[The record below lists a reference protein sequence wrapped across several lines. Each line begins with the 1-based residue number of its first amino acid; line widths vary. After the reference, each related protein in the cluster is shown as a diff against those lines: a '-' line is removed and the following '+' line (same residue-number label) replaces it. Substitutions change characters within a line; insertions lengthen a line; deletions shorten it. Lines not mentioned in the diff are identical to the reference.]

1 MAKIIEAAGARFTQQ
16 STVPMLLKSIVFCL
30 SLVFSVSQLSAA
42 EITQRPDLA
51 PRLAQL
57 KPLYPGKGSAGSVV
71 NELQGT
77 IFLISGV
84 IEKGDLEK
92 LKAALDGTWGKF
104 IVFDSPGGSFL
115 EGIRIG
121 QYLQYNV
128 GSQDPDLNGVFV
140 LNGNECLSACALAF
154 TLAATPRNA
163 VYGGDIRF
171 LEAGAALGYH
181 MAFLPEEK
189 ANQLVAVKEAMNL
202 AYEVTQ
208 TYVKLIKGGI
218 APSILLQEALS
229 HRTADSFFY
238 LAGGIRSYAMGLTPV
253 SAGTIADPINKSAL
267 YMDTVGAMCTQLFQ
281 ADNSIRKSEVEYEF
295 GAIDGSGP
303 NPQETKLEDLIQ
315 QLGSRRIA
323 ASHNGVAYCTV
334 ELSEDGTVGMRI
346 TSGSLPCAKGGY
358 DAPTWCAMPGP
369 FDDTLPKVTNA
380 LLADAASCHGG
391 TLTTEYAYWTSD
403 VIDYDIGEETPTV
416 LTDWNSWERT
426 IARDVNVRQNPSLDA
441 EAVGRVQIGDKVKI
455 SDCRIVSG
463 PQGVWYQLSTGGWIS
478 ARFVSEFDQ
487 FTRPATEET
496 MIGR

>member
-1 MAKIIEAAGARFTQQ
+1 MFFRL
-16 STVPMLLKSIVFCL
+16 SLFCL
-30 SLVFSVSQLSAA
+30 SLVFTALQLSAA

-57 KPLYPGKGSAGSVV
+57 KPLYPGKRTAGSSVV
-71 NELQGT
+71 NDQQGSV
-77 IFLISGV
+77 FLISGV

-92 LKAALDGTWGKF
+92 LKTALEGTWGKY

-128 GSQDPDLNGVFV
+128 GSQDPDLYGVFV
-140 LNGNECLSACALAF
+140 LNGNRCLSACALAF

-163 VYGGDIRF
+163 VYGDDIRF
-171 LEAGAALGYH
+171 LEAGAALGFH
-181 MAFLPEEK
+181 MAFLPDDK

-253 SAGTIADPINKSAL
+253 SAGAIADPINKSAL
-267 YMDTVGAMCTQLFQ
+267 YMDTVGAMCTQLFL
-281 ADNSIRKSEVEYEF
+281 ADNTIKKSEVEYEF
-295 GAIDGSGP
+295 GAIEGFAPDP
-303 NPQETKLEDLIQ
+303 KQTRLEDLTQ
-315 QLGSRRIA
+315 QLGSGRIA
-323 ASHNGVAYCTV
+323 ASHNGAAYCTV
-334 ELSEDGTVGMRI
+334 ELTEDGTVGMRL
-346 TSGSLPCAKGGY
+346 TAGALPCSDGRSDG
-358 DAPTWCAMPGP
+358 PTWCAIQGP
-369 FDDTLPKVTNA
+369 FEDTLPKVTNA
-380 LLADAASCHGG
+380 LLADAASCNGG
-391 TLTTEYAYWTSD
+391 TLTNEYAYWTSD
-403 VIDYDIGEETPTV
+403 VIDYDLGEEAPTV
-416 LTDWNSWERT
+416 STDPYDWMRT
-426 IARDVNVRQNPSLDA
+426 IARDVNVRQQPSLDA
-441 EAVGRVQIGDKVKI
+441 EAIGRVQIGDKVRI
-455 SDCRIVSG
+455 SGCRIVSG

-478 ARFVSEFDQ
+478 ARFVAEFDQ
-487 FTRPATEET
+487 FTRPATEAT